1 MIYDLKLTNE
11 FTNGILHYIWTN
23 EDCSDIRN
31 LLQKGIEFKDG
42 LNILVGKNGS
52 GKSTILNIIRYLTF
66 CEGGFSSELNADDLD
81 TRFHLG
87 DNKNLYKSFEMK
99 ADYNN
104 LIFNLYSMRN
114 DSSRSNNS
122 VLKDRNTVLQF
133 MDLQTKSNGQ
143 NQMGDLSQLIHI
155 MFKKQNYNVNQL
167 IYKFDKKRNSDV
179 FEEELNLAKKF
190 YKDNQKDSN
199 RVTILMDEVDQGLD
213 IENLEDIYEML
224 SANREDTQL
233 IVSLHNIALIQK
245 LKKLP
250 FVNIIEVSK
259 GYLNKIENFL
269 TI

>member
-1 MIYDLKLTNE
+1 MIYNLKLTE
-11 FTNGILHYIWTN
+11 KFTDGILHYIWTN
-23 EDCSDIRN
+23 KDCSDIRN

-42 LNILVGKNGS
+42 LNVLVGKNGS

-66 CEGGFSSELNADDLD
+66 CQGGFSSELNANDLD
-81 TRFHLG
+81 TRFHLD

-114 DSSRSNNS
+114 DSSRSNDS

-155 MFKKQNYNVNQL
+155 MFEQKNYNVNQL
-167 IYKFDKKRNSDV
+167 ITKFDKERNSDV
-179 FEEELNLAKKF
+179 FEDELNLAKKF
-190 YKDNQKDSN
+190 YSENQKDSN

-213 IENLEDIYEML
+213 VENLEDVYNML

-250 FVNIIEVSK
+250 FVNIIEIYE

-269 TI
+269 N

>member
-1 MIYDLKLTNE
+1 MIYNLKLTDK

-23 EDCSDIRN
+23 EDCLNIKN
-31 LLQKGIEFKDG
+31 LLQKGIEFKDR

-52 GKSTILNIIRYLTF
+52 GKSTILNIIRYFTF
-66 CEGGFSSELNADDLD
+66 CKGGFNSELFIDDLD
-81 TRFHLG
+81 TKFRLA
-87 DNKNLYKSFEMK
+87 DNENLYKAFEMK

-104 LIFNLYSMRN
+104 LVFNLYSMRN
-114 DSSRSNNS
+114 DSSRSNDTI
-122 VLKDRNTVLQF
+122 LKDFNTVSQF

-143 NQMGDLSQLIHI
+143 NQMGDLSQLIHV
-155 MFKKQNYNVNQL
+155 MFDKKNYNVNQL
-167 IYKFDKKRNSDV
+167 IEKFDKERNNDV

-190 YKDNQKDSN
+190 YKNNQKDSDK
-199 RVTILMDEVDQGLD
+199 VTILMDEVDQGLD
-213 IENLEDIYEML
+213 IENLEDIYKLL

-250 FVNIIEVSK
+250 FVNIIEVSE
-259 GYLNKIENFL
+259 GYLDKIENFL